1 MIVAVGLC
9 LRQIALLEELLDE
22 AEQHAWVSREKVLD
36 LVQWHVL
43 SMARR
48 LECPLDKV
56 VRAGDRDKVL
66 ELREVIWIQFVVFD
80 KLGSNLGMLRP

>member
-1 MIVAVGLC
+1 M
-9 LRQIALLEELLDE
+9 
-22 AEQHAWVSREKVLD
+22 
-36 LVQWHVL
+36 QWHVL

-66 ELREVIWIQFVVFD
+66 KLREVIWIQFVVFD

>member
-1 MIVAVGLC
+1 M
-9 LRQIALLEELLDE
+9 
-22 AEQHAWVSREKVLD
+22 
-36 LVQWHVL
+36 QWHVF